1 VTIDLRAFEQRYA
14 SALRGY
20 LESPDETHLSEAY
33 ELGRQAVSDQLSML
47 ELAAAHH
54 SVLVS
59 ALEGPD
65 RPAPVGQ
72 LAARAG
78 AFFVESLSTYEMTQR
93 GFAEAQAAAREERER
108 YEREHEIAVTLQ
120 RSLLPESL
128 PPIPGVRI
136 AARYRPAGEGNEVGG
151 DFYDAFPAG
160 EDRWIVVLGDVCGKG
175 ARAAALTA
183 LARYTIR
190 ATARHERQPSRIL
203 AALNDA
209 MLSQVSSSEF
219 VTVCCAN
226 LSANGE
232 GASLDLACGGHP
244 LPLLRTADRRIQQV
258 GAHGTAIGAYDDPR
272 LSDHRVDLG
281 AGDCVLFFTDG
292 VTDAAAPGAAW
303 SASGLAEFFAGLSA
317 DDPSDIVEE
326 IELAVVAQSSGIPR
340 DDLALLAV
348 QFTGAEER

>member
-1 VTIDLRAFEQRYA
+1 VTIDLAAFEQRYA

-20 LESPDETHLSEAY
+20 LESPDEAHLSEAY

-54 SVLVS
+54 AVLVA
-59 ALEGPD
+59 ALQSPEP
-65 RPAPVGQ
+65 PAPVDQ

-93 GFAEAQAAAREERER
+93 GFAEAQVAAREERAR
-108 YEREHEIAVTLQ
+108 YEREHQIAVTLQ
-120 RSLLPESL
+120 RSLLPDSL
-128 PPIPGVRI
+128 PRIPGVEI

-160 EDRWIVVLGDVCGKG
+160 ENRWMVVLGDVCGKG
-175 ARAAALTA
+175 APAAALTA

-209 MLSQVSSSEF
+209 MLSQVSGSEF
-219 VTVCCAN
+219 VTVCCAA
-226 LSANGE
+226 LSAGGG
-232 GASLDLACGGHP
+232 GARLELACGGHP
-244 LPLLRTADRRIQQV
+244 LPLLRTADGQTRQL
-258 GAHGTAIGAYDDPR
+258 GSYGTAIGAFEDPH
-272 LSDHRVDLG
+272 LSDHGVDL
-281 AGDCVLFFTDG
+281 APGDCMLFFTDG
-292 VTDAAAPGAAW
+292 VTDAAAPGRAW
-303 SASGLAEFFAGLSA
+303 SVPALTQFFADLPHQR
-317 DDPSDIVEE
+317 PSDVVEQ
-326 IELAVVAQSSGIPR
+326 IEAAVVQQSDGVPR

-348 QFTGAEER
+348 QVTG